1 MMNII
6 KNLICFAAAAG
17 TAFAACGD
25 DLEAELKSASGK
37 LAIADTIGGEPVVK
51 TMALAWAAI
60 NPNLEITIEKKSLL
74 QATEEEKD
82 KYDLVIYSRTPD
94 DDFALEPQGEKFC
107 YAVEPAVIY
116 TNKNFPADNISIQDL
131 SRIFCGDID
140 SWESITGSPYSIRRY
155 GVVFPAAGE
164 RVFRHLVLGQLGYC
178 DAISCS
184 AAAYDVAVNCSGS
197 QYAIGFGGYSGQL
210 PEEVKTLKVD
220 GIEPTTD
227 TIVLGQYPLTHR
239 RMAAVTSGNDNAKL
253 FVRLLNTP
261 ECREVVAQSEFVPPL
276 VAEANVSTETK

>member
-1 MMNII
+1 MNII

-94 DDFALEPQGEKFC
+94 DDFALEPQGENSATTLSLPSSILIKISRQI
-107 YAVEPAVIY
+107 IY
-116 TNKNFPADNISIQDL
+116 Q
-131 SRIFCGDID
+131 SRI
-140 SWESITGSPYSIRRY
+140 
-155 GVVFPAAGE
+155 
-164 RVFRHLVLGQLGYC
+164 
-178 DAISCS
+178 
-184 AAAYDVAVNCSGS
+184 
-197 QYAIGFGGYSGQL
+197 
-210 PEEVKTLKVD
+210 
-220 GIEPTTD
+220 
-227 TIVLGQYPLTHR
+227 
-239 RMAAVTSGNDNAKL
+239 
-253 FVRLLNTP
+253 
-261 ECREVVAQSEFVPPL
+261 
-276 VAEANVSTETK
+276 